1 MPTTENRKA
10 ISIGQA
16 VVINPRGD
24 RSRKERVSGVVS
36 EILTKNLSHPHG
48 ILVKLDT
55 GEIGRVKD
63 EVIDAAVTKAPTLRQ
78 VSRVEKLTIQGLIE
92 SDEDH
97 HIEFKTDALWSTQY
111 SNEDIKNHRPQTP
124 ELGKYGKAASKI
136 IIAKT
141 LAGFLNTDGGDLI
154 IGYKEGKNGL
164 ADEVIGI
171 DVEFEKLKDQS
182 PDGYRR
188 MITELV
194 KTYFPSSIFN
204 LFNAHFKIYFEK
216 IDGKTLCRVNAK
228 QSDKRVFLKLNK
240 KDHFFVRV
248 DASTRELQG
257 EEILEFCD
265 RRF

>member
-1 MPTTENRKA
+1 
-10 ISIGQA
+10 
-16 VVINPRGD
+16 VPRA
-24 RSRKERVSGVVS
+24 E
-36 EILTKNLSHPHG
+36 
-48 ILVKLDT
+48 
-55 GEIGRVKD
+55 
-63 EVIDAAVTKAPTLRQ
+63 Q
-78 VSRVEKLTIQGLIE
+78 LTIQSLID

-97 HIEFKTDALWSTQY
+97 QIEFKTDALWSTQY
-111 SNEDIKNHRPQTP
+111 SNEDIKNYRPKTP
-124 ELGKYGKAASKI
+124 ELGRYGKTASKI

-141 LAGFLNTDGGDLI
+141 LAGFLNADGGDLI
-154 IGYKEGKNGL
+154 IGFKEGKNGV
-164 ADEVIGI
+164 ADEVVGN
-171 DVEFEKLKDQS
+171 DVEFRKLKDQS

-204 LFNAHFKIYFEK
+204 SFNAHFKIYFEN

-228 QSDKRVFLKLNK
+228 KSNERVFLKLNK

-265 RRF
+265 RRFSHAKLNTHA